1 MSQKATTARK
11 RKRGS
16 PIHELTTHGGKPL
29 LFQNDNTGRKRVNTS
44 ALRFVVDV
52 IQDETGKA
60 LSSVASELMQAS
72 EKVRYFG
79 YCVSFI
85 FYVLSRTIILVAI
98 QISSSHHLYRTCVRR
113 KRQGESRFGPD
124 LMYQRLFR
132 KFGVRWQRS
141 RYDVDS
147 DSFVLLTNILNSICD
162 CISCHVCSLFS
173 RSIRYR

>member
-1 MSQKATTARK
+1 MSEKTTAARK

-72 EKVRYFG
+72 EKVRSFG
-79 YCVSFI
+79 I
-85 FYVLSRTIILVAI
+85 HILYA
-98 QISSSHHLYRTCVRR
+98 
-113 KRQGESRFGPD
+113 FP
-124 LMYQRLFR
+124 
-132 KFGVRWQRS
+132 
-141 RYDVDS
+141 
-147 DSFVLLTNILNSICD
+147 NI
-162 CISCHVCSLFS
+162 
-173 RSIRYR
+173 

>member
-72 EKVRYFG
+72 EKVRSWGVPFVYFV
-79 YCVSFI
+79 CFPE
-85 FYVLSRTIILVAI
+85 LVIVAF
-98 QISSSHHLYRTCVRR
+98 QISSSHHLYSYATYVRR
-113 KRQGESRFGPD
+113 KRPGESRFGPD

-132 KFGVRWQRS
+132 KFGVRWQKS

-147 DSFVLLTNILNSICD
+147 DSFVLLTNILNNIYD

-173 RSIRYR
+173 

>member
-1 MSQKATTARK
+1 MSQKGATARK

-72 EKVRYFG
+72 EKVRSFG
-79 YCVSFI
+79 I
-85 FYVLSRTIILVAI
+85 HILYA
-98 QISSSHHLYRTCVRR
+98 
-113 KRQGESRFGPD
+113 FP
-124 LMYQRLFR
+124 
-132 KFGVRWQRS
+132 
-141 RYDVDS
+141 
-147 DSFVLLTNILNSICD
+147 NI
-162 CISCHVCSLFS
+162 
-173 RSIRYR
+173 

>member
-1 MSQKATTARK
+1 MSQKTTAARK

-72 EKVRYFG
+72 EKVRSWGVPFVYFV
-79 YCVSFI
+79 CFPELVI
-85 FYVLSRTIILVAI
+85 VAI
-98 QISSSHHLYRTCVRR
+98 QISSSHHTH
-113 KRQGESRFGPD
+113 
-124 LMYQRLFR
+124 
-132 KFGVRWQRS
+132 
-141 RYDVDS
+141 
-147 DSFVLLTNILNSICD
+147 TH
-162 CISCHVCSLFS
+162 ISCTRTLHTFVGRGQESPGSVQISC
-173 RSIRYR
+173 IRDCFGSSA